1 MNAAMRTGHAQ
12 LTVAHGLPARFTAH
26 VADREGA
33 RAWSFA
39 PARASDARRGG
50 LDVVET
56 DLRSFDQ
63 RSIRFD
69 GGLSLAV
76 DERVY
81 QCFATLLAPQ
91 GAAPVIVLVAMTRDD
106 ARPKNRLRAVRVA
119 HFDTGTRRAFE
130 LWSAPLARAQD
141 RPLVELLAD
150 HSAFRVQLANG
161 TREAVVFDATGA
173 RSADAM
179 LLDAFEPGPDR
190 CALSKTL
197 RARIDGRHVLFEDV
211 LTGERW
217 RSEPVVDEGDPRPAL
232 RAHGATR
239 VLVSRGPKRDVS
251 VVVDVESLR
260 PVVCPRGGYV
270 VSADDDGVV
279 MAGRKSQP
287 YTLFDPRTALS
298 NTVAI
303 GASALVA
310 VAKQRLVFVRDGRFE
325 TVGRATGSV
334 DDRQRAAMTAIA
346 KIMVSDR
353 GAVCAQDDSGLFC
366 WWNDSIDRQCTSAAW
381 PRDRAWSSRVLR
393 WIDGQSTL
401 LVQRSNARSSQVAA
415 LAWADGEPIERWSVD
430 VERAAAVASDERAG
444 VLVVE
449 SLATPT
455 LIVYE
460 REGGLVTKVARGALL
475 EAPGFSQ
482 YERRRSPSFELRMHP
497 DQVIER
503 RSERG
508 LELYRREGEAVVLC
522 AVEWGMSPI
531 GAGDGSVIA
540 TEIAGLAELVP
551 QIALELGVLRPSA
564 PALPHF
570 EAQPERRMLCA
581 TVHRCSDVALPDTHR
596 ERRRSKGLWLAERE
610 AFASLDEVTA
620 LAIAPNAR
628 WGAIGTRRGLVL
640 RFAITPRDPSATHD
654 PRA

>member
-1 MNAAMRTGHAQ
+1 MRTAHAQ

-26 VADREGA
+26 VADPEGA

-39 PARASDARRGG
+39 PERAIASRRGG

-56 DLRSFDQ
+56 DLRSFEQ

-81 QCFATLLAPQ
+81 ECFATLLAPQ
-91 GAAPVIVLVAMTRDD
+91 GAAPVIVLVAMTRNE
-106 ARPKNRLRAVRVA
+106 ARPKHRWHAVRVA

-130 LWSAPLARAQD
+130 LWSAQLARSQD
-141 RPLVELLAD
+141 RPLVERLAD

-161 TREAVVFDATGA
+161 ARDAVVFEVTGA
-173 RSADAM
+173 RSADAL
-179 LLDAFEPGPDR
+179 LLDAFDPGPDR

-211 LTGERW
+211 LTGERR
-217 RSEPVVDEGDPRPAL
+217 RSEPVIDEREPRPAL
-232 RAHGATR
+232 RALGATR
-239 VLVSRGPKRDVS
+239 VLVSRGPKRDVP
-251 VVVDVESLR
+251 VVVDVEALL
-260 PVVCPRGGYV
+260 PVVCPRAGYV
-270 VSADDDGVV
+270 VSADDAGVL

-287 YTLFDPRTALS
+287 YTLFDPRTGLRS
-298 NTVAI
+298 TVSM

-325 TVGRATGSV
+325 TIARSTGSV

-346 KIMVSDR
+346 TIMVSDR
-353 GAVCAQDDSGLFC
+353 GSVCAQDDSGLFC
-366 WWNDSIDRQCTSAAW
+366 WWNESLDRQCTSAAW
-381 PRDRAWSSRVLR
+381 PGDRASSSRVLR

-401 LVQRSNARSSQVAA
+401 LVQRSNASSSQVAA

-430 VERAAAVASDERAG
+430 VERAAAVAFDERAG

-460 REGGLVTKVARGALL
+460 RAGELVKKVASGALA
-475 EAPGFSQ
+475 EATDRSGD
-482 YERRRSPSFELRMHP
+482 ERWRSPSFELRMHP

-508 LELYRREGEAVVLC
+508 LELYRREGEAVVRC
-522 AVEWGMSPI
+522 AVAWGMSPI

-540 TEIAGLAELVP
+540 AEVSGLAELVP

-610 AFASLDEVTA
+610 AFASLDQVTA

-640 RFAITPRDPSATHD
+640 RFAITPKEPSATHD
-654 PRA
+654 PRE